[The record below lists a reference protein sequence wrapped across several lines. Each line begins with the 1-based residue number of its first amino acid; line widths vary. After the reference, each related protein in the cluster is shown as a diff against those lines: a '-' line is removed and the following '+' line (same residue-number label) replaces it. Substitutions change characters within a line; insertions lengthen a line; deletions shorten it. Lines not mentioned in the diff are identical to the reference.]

1 VVDPVVDIDTLLSR
15 ICLILAPSI
24 WLEAWGM
31 VVTDA
36 LLRGL
41 PTIVSDAGGLPEAGL
56 NISRVVPVEKIIVPV
71 DIETGAP
78 SWSLRE
84 YPKQEVN
91 EGRGREIQRSR
102 QAKCMNETRIMTCA

>member
-1 VVDPVVDIDTLLSR
+1 MVDPVADIDTLLSR
-15 ICLILAPSI
+15 MCLVLVPSI

-36 LLRGL
+36 MLRGL
-41 PTIVSDAGGLPEAGL
+41 PTIVSNVGGLPEAGL
-56 NISRVVPVEKIIVPV
+56 GVSRVVPVQKIIVPV

-84 YPKQEVN
+84 YPKQEV
-91 EGRGREIQRSR
+91 
-102 QAKCMNETRIMTCA
+102 K